1 MPADAA
7 LVVIGIVVAF
17 GLFGVA
23 LAWADFY
30 SRDCRKPPA

>member
-1 MPADAA
+1 MSTDAA
-7 LVVIGIVVAF
+7 MIVIGIVAAF